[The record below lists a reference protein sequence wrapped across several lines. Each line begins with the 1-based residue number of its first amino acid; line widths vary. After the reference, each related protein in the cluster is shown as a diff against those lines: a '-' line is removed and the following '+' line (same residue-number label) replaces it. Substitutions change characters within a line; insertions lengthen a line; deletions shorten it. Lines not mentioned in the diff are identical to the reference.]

1 MEGYLFIFYFLFL
14 EKNWTNLWFLNE
26 RKKEKKKKENTLSLT
41 FVIFWT
47 WLIWSDIE
55 IETFEQLG
63 PVKPILQK
71 Q

>member
-1 MEGYLFIFYFLFL
+1 M
-14 EKNWTNLWFLNE
+14 KE
-26 RKKEKKKKENTLSLT
+26 RKKKKKENTLSLT

-47 WLIWSDIE
+47 WLIWSEIE
-55 IETFEQLG
+55 IEIFAQLG